1 METLVAF
8 LNDLGVIL
16 HFKEYLLEETQV
28 LRPEWLTGAVYKIVT
43 SKQLSAAKGLLNR
56 SQLKEILTAENKG
69 DHKYPESQYKYIIG
83 MMKKFELCYTLENDR
98 DILVP
103 DLLEVGE
110 PEIPFDSS
118 DALKFLVSYNFLPPS
133 VMPRLIVRL
142 HRDIKDQ
149 LRWRSGVALE
159 NRGFDALAVVKSD
172 DREQTITITVTGAQ
186 RKDYLAVILNTL
198 REINAGFDKI
208 DVSEKVPL
216 PDNPGIGVDY
226 LYLLRLERRGQLE
239 FLPEKADKDYNV
251 KELLEGIKPE
261 KERQKEVAQLLRDG
275 KIEIN
280 LQQNVTQI
288 QQVHTEVNVDVNI
301 SVDLPA
307 VRDDF
312 SDLKE
317 LLEMESKHPELS
329 GKLKEIMDSLD
340 EVTPQSSPEKLSNP
354 MNKLGRF
361 LKTLGDEKSDVSK
374 ILKGIGKGMDTARKV
389 AATYNKFA
397 QWIPGLPVVPEAL
410 LKKW

>member
-1 METLVAF
+1 MSCATGDGIDPLKKALSNQLAHVELIRTTWPKSWFNVKNRLEKMEEDFIDYETYKDICAGEKIDREAMETLVAF

-28 LRPEWLTGAVYKIVT
+28 LRPQWLTGAVYKIVT

-69 DHKYPESQYKYIIG
+69 DHKYPDSQYKYIIG

-110 PEIPFDSS
+110 PEIPFDAAG
-118 DALKFLVSYNFLPPS
+118 ALKFLVSYNFLPPS

-149 LRWRSGVALE
+149 LRWRSGVVLE

-172 DREQTITITVTGAQ
+172 DREQTITIAVTGAQ
-186 RKDYLAVILNTL
+186 RREYLAVILNTL

-226 LYLLRLERRGQLE
+226 LYLLRLERRGQQE

-251 KELLEGIKPE
+251 KEI
-261 KERQKEVAQLLRDG
+261 
-275 KIEIN
+275 
-280 LQQNVTQI
+280 
-288 QQVHTEVNVDVNI
+288 
-301 SVDLPA
+301 
-307 VRDDF
+307 
-312 SDLKE
+312 
-317 LLEMESKHPELS
+317 
-329 GKLKEIMDSLD
+329 
-340 EVTPQSSPEKLSNP
+340 
-354 MNKLGRF
+354 
-361 LKTLGDEKSDVSK
+361 
-374 ILKGIGKGMDTARKV
+374 
-389 AATYNKFA
+389 
-397 QWIPGLPVVPEAL
+397 
-410 LKKW
+410 

>member
-1 METLVAF
+1 
-8 LNDLGVIL
+8 
-16 HFKEYLLEETQV
+16 
-28 LRPEWLTGAVYKIVT
+28 
-43 SKQLSAAKGLLNR
+43 
-56 SQLKEILTAENKG
+56 
-69 DHKYPESQYKYIIG
+69 
-83 MMKKFELCYTLENDR
+83 
-98 DILVP
+98 
-103 DLLEVGE
+103 
-110 PEIPFDSS
+110 
-118 DALKFLVSYNFLPPS
+118 
-133 VMPRLIVRL
+133 MPRLIVRL

-149 LRWRSGVALE
+149 LRWRSGVVLE

-186 RKDYLAVILNTL
+186 RREYLAVILNTI

-208 DVSEKVPL
+208 DVSERVPL

-261 KERQKEVAQLLRDG
+261 KERQKEAAQLLRDG

-280 LQQNVTQI
+280 FQPIMHTHTE
-288 QQVHTEVNVDVNI
+288 VHTEVNVDVNI

-312 SDLKE
+312 SELKE

-340 EVTPQSSPEKLSNP
+340 EVTPQSSPEKLSKP

-361 LKTLGDEKSDVSK
+361 LKTLGDEKSDISK

-397 QWIPGLPVVPEAL
+397 QWIPGLPVVPDAL
-410 LKKW
+410 LKK

>member
-1 METLVAF
+1 SCKSGTGIDPLKKALTNELARVELIRTTWPMSWFNVKNRLEKMEEDFIDYETYRDICAKEKIDREAMETLVAF

-28 LRPEWLTGAVYKIVT
+28 LRPQWLTGAVYKIVT

-98 DILVP
+98 DILAP

-110 PEIPFDSS
+110 PEIPFDSA

-149 LRWRSGVALE
+149 LRWRSGAVLE

-172 DREQTITITVTGAQ
+172 DREQTITIAVTGAQ
-186 RKDYLAVILNTL
+186 RREYLAVILNTL

-208 DVSEKVPL
+208 EVSEKVPL

-239 FLPEKADKDYNV
+239 FLPEKADRDYNV
-251 KELLEGIKPE
+251 KELLDGIKAE
-261 KERQKEVAQLLRDG
+261 KARQKDLEQFFKEG
-275 KIEIN
+275 KIEIIV
-280 LQQNVTQI
+280 QPPPPKPKGFWQKMRRIVMAI
-288 QQVHTEVNVDVNI
+288 
-301 SVDLPA
+301 A
-307 VRDDF
+307 A
-312 SDLKE
+312 
-317 LLEMESKHPELS
+317 
-329 GKLKEIMDSLD
+329 
-340 EVTPQSSPEKLSNP
+340 
-354 MNKLGRF
+354 
-361 LKTLGDEKSDVSK
+361 
-374 ILKGIGKGMDTARKV
+374 GIGALAVLLG
-389 AATYNKFA
+389 AAAALF
-397 QWIPGLPVVPEAL
+397 AL
-410 LKKW
+410 LDSASFKAFINDLFGK